1 LYLERHA
8 RVDDGNAYARLKS
21 IPGVGR
27 ILALVLL
34 YEIHDIRRFPD
45 AGAFLSYC
53 RLAPCKHESAGKS
66 KKGSR
71 GAKKIGNGHL
81 RWAFGEAVCL
91 WIRCSDRAKAWMK
104 RQEKKR
110 GKAKAMGILAA
121 KLARATY
128 H

>member
-1 LYLERHA
+1 
-8 RVDDGNAYARLKS
+8 
-21 IPGVGR
+21 
-27 ILALVLL
+27 LL
-34 YEIHDIRRFPD
+34 YEIHDIGRFPS

-53 RLAPCKHESAGKS
+53 RLVRPRHESAGKG
-66 KKGSR
+66 KKASP

-91 WIRCSDRAKAWMK
+91 WIRSSDRAKAWMK

-110 GKAKAMGILAA
+110 GKAKALGILAA

-128 H
+128 HLLRKKEVFDEAKALGG